1 MHSIRNTRHLS
12 TLVLAIMLAAMALL
26 AASCGDSSG
35 TTQEETQT
43 NPAMIPQKSEA
54 GTATVAVAPEDLSDS
69 ASVWKFNVTLDSNE
83 GDIGVDM
90 TQAAVLVGS
99 DGKDIAA
106 KGWDGDT
113 SGQHIEGVLSF
124 DRPDPAPK
132 SVTLKI
138 RGVGGIGE
146 RSYSWMLG
154 Q

>member
-1 MHSIRNTRHLS
+1 MLIIL
-12 TLVLAIMLAAMALL
+12 LAAMSLV
-26 AASCGDSSG
+26 AASCQGNSDQPPSTIPPNS
-35 TTQEETQT
+35 
-43 NPAMIPQKSEA
+43 AAAIPQKSDA
-54 GTATVAVAPEDLSDS
+54 GTATVAVTPQELSDS
-69 ASVWKFNVTLDSNE
+69 ASVWRFKVTLDSTA
-83 GDIGVDM
+83 GDANVDM

-113 SGQHIEGVLSF
+113 SGEHIEGIVSF